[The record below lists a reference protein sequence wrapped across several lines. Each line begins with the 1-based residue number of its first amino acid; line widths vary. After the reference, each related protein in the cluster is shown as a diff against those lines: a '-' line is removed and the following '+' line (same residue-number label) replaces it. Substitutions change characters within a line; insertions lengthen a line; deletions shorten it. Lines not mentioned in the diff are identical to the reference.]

1 MDNNELRKKVFDNI
15 DLKKE
20 IFNLE
25 DPKYANLYN
34 GNAEYPFYSEMT
46 NIANYDEYVTKTI
59 KYHERLN
66 REYYLMNKLIQ
77 KREER
82 RKRICKMLVT
92 LLILL
97 PMIFYCLLVLNAK
110 LLDFE
115 LFYTIIDKIYFK
127 VTKFI
132 IPIVYCLI
140 GVGINYKLYSDIS
153 FEGIARRRIIYMYI
167 FTALGVAALIY
178 SLIK

>member
-1 MDNNELRKKVFDNI
+1 MDNNELRKKVFDDF

-20 IFNLE
+20 IFKLE
-25 DPKYANLYN
+25 DHKYANLYN
-34 GNAEYPFYSEMT
+34 GNAEYPFYSQMI
-46 NIANYDEYVTKTI
+46 NILNYDEYLRRTR
-59 KYHERLN
+59 KYHERL
-66 REYYLMNKLIQ
+66 EEEKVLMDRINF
-77 KREER
+77 KRK
-82 RKRICKMLVT
+82 KRSKIICGIAVT

-97 PMIFYCLLVLNAK
+97 PMILYCLVVLNVK
-110 LLDFE
+110 LFDFE
-115 LFYTIIDKIYFK
+115 LLYTIADKIFFK

-140 GVGINYKLYSDIS
+140 GIGINYKLYSDLS

-167 FTALGVAALIY
+167 FTSLGVAALIY